1 MLTGGRNTPE
11 VAEGRTLVLPVKGAT
26 KIFDGSLVALDANG
40 FAVPGKSAAGLT
52 AAGRAEEYAD
62 NSAGADGAV
71 KVKVRRGVFKWS
83 NDAVTP
89 VTAKDVM
96 KDCYILD
103 DETVTASNVA
113 TSVAGKVI
121 GLEDDEV
128 LVETI

>member
-1 MLTGGRNTPE
+1 MLTEGRNTPE
-11 VAEGRTLVLPVKGAT
+11 VMEGRTLLLPVKGAT

-40 FAVPGKSAAGLT
+40 FAVPGDNVAGLT
-52 AAGRAEEYAD
+52 AAGRAEEYVD

-71 KVKVRRGVFKWS
+71 KVRVRRGVFKWN
-83 NDAVTP
+83 NDANAP

-96 KDCYILD
+96 KNCYILD
-103 DETVTASNVA
+103 DETVTATAVD